1 MVLMYN
7 TNKTLQEQLRFA
19 AEREILQAIDDAK
32 QGQLSPYWQAYH
44 LRELTATKD
53 TPYYPD
59 HGDALAVQL
68 RDAIA
73 SHSQISDA
81 QQAKQD
87 FAAIGSELIF
97 FCSAEHTSSIEISYC
112 PKTGLFTGEVCLD
125 WDLTQEQQ
133 LHQIEEMKAAL
144 TDWIDASCTD
154 FDFSHAE
161 KTAPIA
167 DANTFT
173 TLTDVL
179 GYLYFQLNH
188 PHSLLLDRS

>member
-1 MVLMYN
+1 MYN

-32 QGQLSPYWQAYH
+32 QGQLSPYWQEYH
-44 LRELTATKD
+44 LRELTAAQN

-59 HGDALAVQL
+59 HGDALEAQL
-68 RDAIA
+68 RNAIA
-73 SHSQISDA
+73 GHSQISDA

-97 FCSAEHTSSIEISYC
+97 FCSTNHTSSIEISYC
-112 PKTGLFTGEVCLD
+112 PQTGLFTGDVCLD

-133 LHQIEEMKAAL
+133 LQQIEKMKAAL
-144 TDWIDASCTD
+144 TNWMDASCTD
-154 FDFSHAE
+154 FDFDHAE

-167 DANTFT
+167 DTDAFT

-179 GYLYFQLNH
+179 SHLYFQLNH
-188 PHSLLLDRS
+188 PHSLLLDRN